1 MKRSLIAF
9 AFTFFLIAPNT
20 FAFDF
25 GGMMQQAAPVT
36 DAVVANSSVGS
47 NPLVKNLT
55 SSLGVTPTQ
64 AIGGSAALFGEAKK
78 DMKPADFK
86 SLTSSMPSISSL
98 MAAAPASTGTLTS
111 QFAKLGMK
119 PDMVNKFTPFVLD
132 YVKSGTTPAM
142 AQLVQAALQ

>member
-1 MKRSLIAF
+1 MKRSLIAC
-9 AFTFFLIAPNT
+9 AFSLFLIVPNA

-25 GGMMQQAAPVT
+25 GSMFQQAAPIT
-36 DAVVANSSVGS
+36 DAVVANTSVGK

-78 DMKPADFK
+78 DMKPADFQ
-86 SLTSSMPSISSL
+86 SLTSSMPAIGSL
-98 MAAAPASTGTLTS
+98 MSAAPVSSAPVTD
-111 QFAKLGMK
+111 QFSKLGMK
-119 PDMVNKFTPFVLD
+119 PDMVNKFTPFILD
-132 YVKSGTTPAM
+132 YVTKGTTPGM